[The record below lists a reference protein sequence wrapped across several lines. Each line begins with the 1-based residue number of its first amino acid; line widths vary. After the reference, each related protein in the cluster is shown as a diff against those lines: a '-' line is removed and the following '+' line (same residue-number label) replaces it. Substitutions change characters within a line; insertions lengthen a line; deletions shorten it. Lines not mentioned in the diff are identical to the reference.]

1 MSRMFGEVEA
11 APPMRSLI
19 GRNPGRQTAADAAAT
34 TALSIMHRKR
44 LMIDRICRG
53 ELATCRT

>member
-1 MSRMFGEVEA
+1 MFGEVEA